1 MWCLTFNIFD
11 IVDPTTIS
19 IDLINES
26 ISHVLIRWT
35 QESLINLKMETQRII
50 RGTNFALKKEDDN
63 FNLKTIKFFYNVI
76 QGA

>member
-50 RGTNFALKKEDDN
+50 RGTNFTLKKEDNN
-63 FNLKTIKFFYNVI
+63 FNLKTIKFFCNVI
-76 QGA
+76 PGA

>member
-50 RGTNFALKKEDDN
+50 RGTNFTLKKEDDN
-63 FNLKTIKFFYNVI
+63 FNLKTIKFFCNVI

>member
-35 QESLINLKMETQRII
+35 QESLINLKMKTQRII
-50 RGTNFALKKEDDN
+50 RGTNFTLKKEDNN
-63 FNLKTIKFFYNVI
+63 FNLKTIKIFCNVI